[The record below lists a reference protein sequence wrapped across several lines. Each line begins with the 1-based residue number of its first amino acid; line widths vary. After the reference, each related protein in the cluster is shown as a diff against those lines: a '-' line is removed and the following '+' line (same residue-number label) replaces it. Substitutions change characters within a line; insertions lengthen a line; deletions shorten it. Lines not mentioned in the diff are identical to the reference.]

1 MYIRLRKS
9 KNMNDYGGC
18 VDVFAFLGL
27 MPLPGSLTALPNLP
41 NLPVLDLSGVSL
53 AGGSTLQP
61 TAGMTG
67 G

>member
-1 MYIRLRKS
+1 
-9 KNMNDYGGC
+9 MNDYGGC